1 MGVCSVFLVR
11 NGTGEDE
18 SKGQTA
24 AKKKMMG
31 WRGKWGRH
39 PGASFFCPKWSNGK
53 ANGNVIALLSVY
65 CAKSIHGPLTWSNS
79 RPLRSVL

>member
-24 AKKKMMG
+24 AKKKDDG
-31 WRGKWGRH
+31 LEREV
-39 PGASFFCPKWSNGK
+39 GK
-53 ANGNVIALLSVY
+53 A
-65 CAKSIHGPLTWSNS
+65 S
-79 RPLRSVL
+79 RS